1 MAKKQKRRSKKNQ
14 KKVNIVLAVFLA
26 LVLSWGILSFISE
39 RFHFDFF
46 PTIDEVK
53 QSVSLKTDVDKNDC
67 EVHFIDVGQ
76 GDSTL
81 IISDSKT
88 ILIDAGENDKG
99 KIVVDYIKKLGIKK
113 IDMVMVTHPHSDHMG
128 GMDIVINEFEI
139 GKIVMPKI
147 PDNIVPTTRTY
158 TDFLTAIAN
167 KGLKITPAKVGEQFG
182 FGKGLITILGPA
194 GDFESLND
202 TSLVGKFIYDKKK
215 SFLFTGD
222 MEKPAEKAIL
232 LQKNID
238 LKADV
243 LKVAHHGSTTS
254 TTKDFYKAVNPKYCV
269 ISVGDDNSYNHP
281 SDKILD
287 RIKENSANIYRT
299 DYQGSIVFGII
310 DNQFNI
316 RYEKQE
322 ENQ

>member
-14 KKVNIVLAVFLA
+14 KKVNIALSVFLA
-26 LVLSWGILSFISE
+26 LILSWGILSSISDKFNLDFI
-39 RFHFDFF
+39 F
-46 PTIDEVK
+46 TIDEVK
-53 QSVSLKTDVDKNDC
+53 QSILEKPFETDVHKNDC

-81 IISDSKT
+81 IISDGMT

-99 KIVVDYIKKLGIKK
+99 KVVVDYIKK
-113 IDMVMVTHPHSDHMG
+113 IDMIMATHPHSDHIG

-158 TDFLTAIAN
+158 TDFLTSIAN
-167 KGLKITPAKVGEQFG
+167 KGLKITPAKVGAQFD
-182 FGKGLITILGPA
+182 FGKGLITILGPV
-194 GDFESLND
+194 GGFESLND
-202 TSLVGKFIYDKKK
+202 TSLVAKFVYDDGKR
-215 SFLFTGD
+215 FLFTGD
-222 MEKPAEKAIL
+222 MEKTAEKATLI
-232 LQKNID
+232 QKNID

-254 TTKDFYKAVNPKYCV
+254 TTKDFYKAVNPQYCV
-269 ISVGDDNSYNHP
+269 ILVGDDNSYKHP
-281 SDKILD
+281 SDKILE
-287 RIKENSANIYRT
+287 RIKDNSAKIYRT
-299 DYQGSIVFGII
+299 DYQGSIVFGIV
-310 DNQFNI
+310 DGQFNI

-322 ENQ
+322 KS

>member
-14 KKVNIVLAVFLA
+14 KKVNVSLAIVLALI
-26 LVLSWGILSFISE
+26 LSCGILYYMGDEFN
-39 RFHFDFF
+39 FDFI
-46 PTIDEVK
+46 PTIDEIK
-53 QSVSLKTDVDKNDC
+53 QSISSDSDAKSNDC

-81 IISDSKT
+81 IISDGKT

-99 KIVVDYIKKLGIKK
+99 KIVVDYIKKLGIRK

-128 GMDIVINEFEI
+128 GMDTVINEFEI
-139 GKIVMPKI
+139 GKVVMPKI
-147 PDNIVPTTRTY
+147 PHKLVPTTRTY
-158 TDFLTAIAN
+158 TDFLTSIAN
-167 KGLKITPAKVGEQFG
+167 KGLKITPAKVGTQYD

-194 GDFESLND
+194 GDFEDLND
-202 TSLVGKFIYDKKK
+202 TSLVVKFVYDKGR

-222 MEKPAEKAIL
+222 MEKPAEKAML
-232 LQKNID
+232 TQKNID
-238 LKADV
+238 VKVDV

-254 TTKDFYKAVNPKYCV
+254 TTKDFYKAVNPQYCV
-269 ISVGDDNSYNHP
+269 ILVGNDNSYNHP

-287 RIKENSANIYRT
+287 RIKENAAKVYRT
-299 DYQGSIVFGII
+299 DYQGSIVFGIA

-322 ENQ
+322 KNQ